1 MPAKTA
7 TKKTTTKKTTRTIAK
22 TTTKAAAK
30 TAAPA
35 FAGFVPDTLKFL
47 KALGFHQTREWFEE
61 NRALYVSALKEPM
74 EAYLVALSAECAAQK
89 LPLKGDPKKASF
101 RLNRDVRF
109 SKNKQ
114 PYKTNAGCVI
124 TRTGAKGTPGLVYTH
139 ISPEGCFFAAGFYHP
154 EPPQLLAMR
163 KAIVAKKAAWLALEG
178 KLKDAG
184 LTLSMNEA
192 LKRNPQGFQEAD
204 ERLGPAL
211 RARNFIVRQPIS
223 DKLILD
229 GRKLVAAAA
238 EFGKT
243 TLPLLKFGWA
253 AMD

>member
-1 MPAKTA
+1 MP
-7 TKKTTTKKTTRTIAK
+7 
-22 TTTKAAAK
+22 KA
-30 TAAPA
+30 AAPA
-35 FAGFVPDTLKFL
+35 FPGFVPDTLKFL

-61 NRALYVSALKEPM
+61 NRALYVSAVKEPL
-74 EAYLVALSAECAAQK
+74 EAYVAALSVACATQK
-89 LPLKGDPKKASF
+89 LPLKGDPKKATF

-114 PYKTNAGCVI
+114 PYKTNAGCVV
-124 TRTGAKGTPGLVYTH
+124 TRTGGKGSPGLLYTH
-139 ISPEGCFFAAGFYHP
+139 ISPEGCFLAAGFYHP

-163 KAIVAKKAAWLALEG
+163 KAIVAKRTAWLTIET
-178 KLKDAG
+178 KLKEAG
-184 LTLSMNEA
+184 LVLSTNEA
-192 LKRNPQGFQEAD
+192 LKRNPRDFQDAD
-204 ERLGPAL
+204 EKLWPAL
-211 RARNFIVRQPIS
+211 RARNFIIRKPIT

-229 GRKLVAAAA
+229 GPKLVAAAA